1 MVRPRNPYFQCRRGF
16 ASMDLFLAM
25 AIFLFG
31 FFSVAYLS
39 NRELRLARSGYYDA
53 IAMALVDGEFE
64 VLAAG
69 AWSQLPE
76 GQSPYRSKAPTMES
90 LPPGTFRATRTAGFI
105 RLEWIPRGKGNGR
118 HIVRELPLEPAV
130 RPAAEAQP

>member
-1 MVRPRNPYFQCRRGF
+1 MVMFQRSSRARHGF

-69 AWSQLPE
+69 AWIHLPE

-90 LPPGTFRATRTAGFI
+90 LPPGAFRATRTDQFI
-105 RLEWIPRGKGNGR
+105 RLEWIPLGKGNGR
-118 HIVRELPLEPAV
+118 HIVRELAFGPAV
-130 RPAAEAQP
+130 PTSAEVKP

>member
-1 MVRPRNPYFQCRRGF
+1 MVMRQHPIRSRHGF

-39 NRELRLARSGYYDA
+39 TRELKLARSGYYDA
-53 IAMALVDGEFE
+53 IAIALVDGELE

-69 AWSQLPE
+69 AWVTLPE
-76 GQSPYRSKAPTMES
+76 GQSPYRSKSPTMES
-90 LPPGTFRATRTAGFI
+90 LPPGVFRATRTTGFI
-105 RLEWIPRGKGNGR
+105 RLEWIPAGKGNGR
-118 HIVRELPLEPAV
+118 HIVREVAFAPSAKTLSE
-130 RPAAEAQP
+130 EQP